1 MRYENHADVLSELNG
16 PLWTTL
22 EMTSVDGRQ
31 KSHQLQK
38 SGVSKVATQVASEI
52 TLL

>member
-1 MRYENHADVLSELNG
+1 MRYENHADVLSKLNG

-31 KSHQLQK
+31 KSHCCKNRENKKLP
-38 SGVSKVATQVASEI
+38 
-52 TLL
+52 L